1 MDEKLNADAMG
12 MRMSGIAGRGDGT
25 TRLAASGLSL
35 QARFPDREGRFGCL
49 HEAQKVSF

>member
-25 TRLAASGLSL
+25 TELAASSLSL
-35 QARFPDREGRFGCL
+35 QARFPHGGCRFDRLGWF
-49 HEAQKVSF
+49 